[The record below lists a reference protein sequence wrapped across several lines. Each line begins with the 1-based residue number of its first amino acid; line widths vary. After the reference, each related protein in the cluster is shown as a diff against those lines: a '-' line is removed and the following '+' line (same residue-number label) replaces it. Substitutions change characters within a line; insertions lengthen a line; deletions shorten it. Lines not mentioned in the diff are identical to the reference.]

1 MKKFS
6 LLLPIAAMIFVGCST
21 VKKVEVQVPPPPPV
35 NILTNDVDSMS
46 YALGVNVGNDFA
58 KNIKSIPGGK
68 SNIDLLIKGFATAM
82 KGDTTLLTNDLAQSY
97 FRDYLTKVQNKLNEQ
112 VKADGEKF
120 MAENLKKE
128 GIQVTPSGLQYIVLK
143 SSDGAKPLATD
154 KVKVHYTGTLMDGKV
169 FDSSVERGEP
179 VEFALNQVI
188 PGWSEGVQLMPVGSK
203 FKFFIPSN
211 LGYGEQG
218 VPQAGIPP
226 FSPLTFEVELLDII
240 KEQPAPV
247 VEEVKPAAVT
257 KKSTKKK

>member
-97 FRDYLTKVQNKLNEQ
+97 FRDYLTKVQNKLNKQ
-112 VKADGEKF
+112 VKTDGEKF

-143 SSDGAKPLATD
+143 SADGAKPLATD
-154 KVKVHYTGTLMDGKV
+154 KVKVHYTGTLMD
-169 FDSSVERGEP
+169 
-179 VEFALNQVI
+179 
-188 PGWSEGVQLMPVGSK
+188 
-203 FKFFIPSN
+203 
-211 LGYGEQG
+211 
-218 VPQAGIPP
+218 
-226 FSPLTFEVELLDII
+226 
-240 KEQPAPV
+240 
-247 VEEVKPAAVT
+247 
-257 KKSTKKK
+257 